1 MHSTVFDSFT
11 LVCQKLLW
19 AMLRDCAPGPA
30 LAWLRARVDAP
41 APDPAFYLAFGLAG
55 RQLSREVLP
64 LRPDHLVKASQLR
77 PGFDPTG
84 WTAAQVGRTLLLLH
98 TPAADP
104 TELMARLDRL
114 CATAELSELVAI
126 YGSLPLLPYPKAH
139 QRRAAEGVRSTMT
152 SVFDAV
158 ALANPYPHDYF
169 GQDAWNQLVL
179 KAVFNARPLHRIYG
193 LDERRNPALATMLMD
208 YAHERWAAGRALTPE
223 LWRLVGPYLGPAHR
237 PDLAR
242 LLASPDALQ
251 RQAAY
256 LALAES
262 PAPELQAQ
270 AGAEA
275 RTATAAERRAA
286 WQRIGAAAYAVA

>member
-1 MHSTVFDSFT
+1 
-11 LVCQKLLW
+11 
-19 AMLRDCAPGPA
+19 MLREGGAPGPA
-30 LAWLRARVDAP
+30 LAWLRARVDGP
-41 APDPAFYLAFGLAG
+41 VPDAAFYLAFGLSG
-55 RQLSREVLP
+55 RQFGREVLP
-64 LRPDHLVKASQLR
+64 LSPARLAQAGQLR

-84 WTAAQVGRTLLLLH
+84 WPAAQVARTLLLLH
-98 TPAADP
+98 APLGSPA
-104 TELMARLDRL
+104 ELTARLDRL

-126 YGSLPLLPYPKAH
+126 YGSLPLLPYPEAH

-169 GQDAWNQLVL
+169 GQGAWNQLVL

-193 LDERRNPALATMLMD
+193 LDARRNPALAAMLTD

-223 LWRLVGPYLGPAHR
+223 LWRLVGPYLGPTHQ

-242 LLASPDALQ
+242 LLDSPDALQ
-251 RQAAY
+251 RQAAH

-262 PAPELQAQ
+262 PAPQLRAL
-270 AGAEA
+270 ATAEA
-275 RTATAAERRAA
+275 REATAPERRAA
-286 WQRIGAAAYAVA
+286 WQRIGAAAYEAA